1 MDTYDDPELAEL
13 MYREQILDHFKN
25 PRNYGELDG
34 ANATH
39 KESNPLCGDVITI
52 SLKIRDSKIKDIKFE
67 GTGCAISQASA
78 SMLTEKAQGITLTD
92 TKKLVKEDI
101 FELLNIPLSPVRM
114 KCALL
119 SLDTLKN
126 TVKIYEEYGKKNEK
140 LRNKRFTR

>member
-1 MDTYDDPELAEL
+1 MCNKSSISFFA
-13 MYREQILDHFKN
+13 YRE
-25 PRNYGELDG
+25 
-34 ANATH
+34 
-39 KESNPLCGDVITI
+39 S
-52 SLKIRDSKIKDIKFE
+52 
-67 GTGCAISQASA
+67 
-78 SMLTEKAQGITLTD
+78 
-92 TKKLVKEDI
+92 TKKLIKEDI